1 MSKQE
6 EQRRIEE
13 ERERAR
19 RETLEW
25 HRDLVRERQA
35 SGGGRRR

>member
-1 MSKQE
+1 MSKSE
-6 EQRRIEE
+6 EQRRVEE

-25 HRDLVRERQA
+25 HRALARERQA
-35 SGGGRRR
+35 SGGGRQR